1 MKKGI
6 ITGSLAVVLGLLIAL
21 WPQVLFKACAHGT
34 SFPLC
39 HWSARAE
46 IGMGL
51 LIAALGICL
60 IVFSDSKTQQG
71 LAIGIFMAAIIAL
84 STLHVLIGG
93 CNVMTMACRRIV
105 FSALTV
111 ECTTLLVISVITM
124 FIIEREAEKN
134 VVDEASSPFQ
144 YQQSLWIE
152 LHGHCFGIVGVAVF

>member
-6 ITGSLAVVLGLLIAL
+6 ITGSTAVVLGLLIAL
-21 WPQVLFKACAHGT
+21 GPQVLFKVCAHGT

-71 LAIGIFMAAIIAL
+71 LTIGIFMAGIIAL
-84 STLHVLIGG
+84 SISHVLIGS
-93 CNVMTMACRRIV
+93 CSVMTMACRRIAFPV
-105 FSALTV
+105 LSII
-111 ECTTLLVISVITM
+111 CVIVLIGSVINM
-124 FIIEREAEKN
+124 IHIEGIMKKTKK
-134 VVDEASSPFQ
+134 
-144 YQQSLWIE
+144 YQ
-152 LHGHCFGIVGVAVF
+152 